1 MEKRLRSQARYV
13 GKGQAPG
20 RLYDMGWYPAA
31 FFDEREKNCVH
42 GDVFALKP
50 GARLLAELD
59 AYEFG
64 DPNYV
69 RSPLR
74 VRLSDGREVVTWR
87 TVLPGR
93 RMLGLSRTGTLSLI
107 GAERSAAREV
117 LEAS

>member
-1 MEKRLRSQARYV
+1 MAKRLRSQARYV

-74 VRLSDGREVVTWR
+74 VRLSDGRQVVTWAYGFAR
-87 TVLPGR
+87 PPNARLIPDGDFISHWSGKKR
-93 RMLGLSRTGTLSLI
+93 RPRGS
-107 GAERSAAREV
+107 
-117 LEAS
+117 